1 MPPRKRRQSVHGEEV
16 VKESGERQTNSAELS
31 DCLKSVK
38 TEEKSAECIV
48 EKRIVCRQPSKQE
61 PDEQLSVDGESKCSG
76 KTIPAVE
83 GTGKQPTRFSTRIVK
98 RPRRDLSPPESPVK
112 KVGRKLAA
120 TSDSVST
127 TPETKSKRQ
136 WELWSVEDKDSFF
149 EGLCEYGKD
158 FESIHNLIVAKCRKK
173 SMAMPLTAVKNKE
186 QVRHFYYRTWHK
198 ISKLIQ
204 PVEDLKKDIQE
215 LYGLISYGVMRKKL
229 RGGVNPND
237 KNWQKLNDLVH
248 HGAAT
253 IKVKGKRIRVKTP
266 VCNALKKLNSYE
278 EPRREPGPK
287 VPEKITVEFRPRSNV
302 AWQHVQDQ
310 ANNPRVRV
318 TVRPDRHLHSIVKYL
333 EQKWKT
339 TRLKHKEKL
348 NSLEAPSQEF
358 RVYPGK
364 GATLKVVTLE
374 PIDDP
379 VLHFSL
385 NKHCKETT
393 CSPSGGKRKIPKDA
407 PSRQGSVASICTE
420 VPSRSEQCQCAD
432 TCNTCSL
439 RNHGDEDSVAGK
451 GIPRTCM
458 CTCNRIT
465 DEALCRKSLHL
476 SDRILMNSLT
486 TEVGVFDSVGTD
498 NEDKCDKVTVD
509 ATHVE
514 KNNSVTLD
522 AKGHACMSPAVRISS
537 NEVSAIADGENAMFP
552 DSIDTEI
559 VKIDLSSPNSAG
571 TCTSANVSYEEAE
584 SEGEGGR
591 KPVSASEI
599 NSSHENLKKLFTKM
613 FEKGWSVI
621 DSTDITVAQLYLM
634 FGGEGEVKLE
644 YDWLSLQKEEEALED
659 ELLMT
664 LNNMLRRLSHLA
676 TMEITDFSK
685 TTGANMTCQ
694 LCGHNPGAKTKPKG
708 RSPTGVA
715 KKSGKDVSCQ
725 TLGLQITDFP
735 LHPGAL
741 PVTSQNGVFRIPAQ
755 PSKSVIPTNTVNVMS
770 AREMI
775 QKYNPVNTNKPF
787 MRRKLKPLRGRG
799 GATQSSL
806 IQRTILPKNSE
817 YIAIIPM
824 VPGTQ
829 IPNNPPTSGEGVTQT
844 IIGHPIKGIQ
854 SVPVSTV
861 VPGSPVGLSGHSSSI
876 STVCTTLTSSPGS
889 RPLSPNVSFS
899 NISLNGDETLLHIPD
914 SHLGSMSPRS
924 LKAAGM
930 SAVRET
936 RSPAS
941 VVMTSVFSS
950 PTRLGHTVSAPVSPP
965 NLSALLDISLTT
977 TDLEGDTTFS
987 SLLGDNSKPQT
998 LDPGL
1003 ATPPMRLADAETRRH
1018 IPLHSPPVRNLFRTS
1033 SPEQQWLNGD
1043 VQDLSLTSLLDSPCK
1058 TSTGGGASGFT
1069 TTLPLSIFS
1078 DNSRDF
1084 HTHKNEVDSSLQ
1096 CMMQESS
1103 IDYSRKFQDLEELV
1117 KFDIANEQTT
1127 TSSEQHCGET
1137 YTMQTGQGGFITVQI
1152 GHSGPKTVIEKQVP
1166 ISEQDPNRNPT

>member
-149 EGLCEYGKD
+149 EGLCE
-158 FESIHNLIVAKCRKK
+158 CRKK

-278 EPRREPGPK
+278 G
-287 VPEKITVEFRPRSNV
+287 
-302 AWQHVQDQ
+302 
-310 ANNPRVRV
+310 
-318 TVRPDRHLHSIVKYL
+318 
-333 EQKWKT
+333 
-339 TRLKHKEKL
+339 
-348 NSLEAPSQEF
+348 
-358 RVYPGK
+358 
-364 GATLKVVTLE
+364 
-374 PIDDP
+374 
-379 VLHFSL
+379 
-385 NKHCKETT
+385 
-393 CSPSGGKRKIPKDA
+393 PSGGKRKIPKDA

-451 GIPRTCM
+451 GIPQ
-458 CTCNRIT
+458 
-465 DEALCRKSLHL
+465 
-476 SDRILMNSLT
+476 
-486 TEVGVFDSVGTD
+486 VGVFDSVGTD